1 MKSFVCVCTG
11 NKYGTKYVDILYNM
25 VSRHAHDF
33 KFFVI
38 TDVRKD
44 WRAEINQI
52 VVEPV
57 YNTWWNKIHMFRDD
71 IGLEGRVL
79 FMDLDVVI
87 FRNIDHLWDFEG
99 DAFVIIQ
106 DFNRCRIPNYHVRN
120 SSVMKFNA
128 GQEVHVWN
136 EFKQNPQ
143 KVISK
148 YRGDQDY
155 MTAKYREGPIWPRNW
170 IMSYKW
176 EIGLEP
182 GEKRRSP
189 NDLYV
194 KQPYTDHKHNLPE
207 DCCVAVFH
215 GKPNP
220 AEVERDP
227 LVKENWQ

>member
-11 NKYGTKYVDILYNM
+11 KKYGTEYVDKLYNM
-25 VSRHAHDF
+25 VSRHASDY

-38 TDVRKD
+38 TDTRKN
-44 WRAEINQI
+44 WHSQINQI
-52 VVEPV
+52 VVNPV
-57 YNTWWNKIHMFRDD
+57 FPTWWNKIHMFRND

-87 FRNIDHLWDFEG
+87 FRNIDEFWEFEG

-120 SSVMKFNA
+120 SSVMKFVA
-128 GQEVHVWN
+128 GQEVHIWN
-136 EFKQNPQ
+136 EFKQDPQ

-148 YRGDQDY
+148 FRGDQDY
-155 MTAKYREGPIWPRNW
+155 MTARFPGGPIWPREW
-170 IMSYKW
+170 VMSYKW

-182 GEKRRSP
+182 GEKKRSP
-189 NDLYV
+189 HDLFV
-194 KQPYTDHKHNLPE
+194 KQPYTDRKHGLPD
-207 DCCVAVFH
+207 DCSVAVFH

-220 AEVERDP
+220 AEVFHDP
-227 LVKENWQ
+227 LVKDNWQ